1 MFIHGKDPS
10 PLPPASPQ
18 LLDLPVT
25 KEEKKI
31 PNFFDDEPDEQKN
44 DILADLRDL
53 HAQAPAKKAPEP
65 EKKNNILNIF
75 DDFPEP
81 EIDPKEKKQQTVL
94 DDIFGESKK
103 GKFTNSIIDSKEETE
118 NKEETDDFLDKE
130 VDDLDAFL
138 GIKSEK
144 KSQRKE
150 YSFTPSVNN
159 LHDGKAANGYEPAP
173 KKKGAWTIMAH

>member
-1 MFIHGKDPS
+1 MSIHGKDPS

-31 PNFFDDEPDEQKN
+31 PNFFDDEPDENQKD

-53 HAQAPAKKAPEP
+53 HAQAPGKEP

-75 DDFPEP
+75 DDVPEP
-81 EIDPKEKKQQTVL
+81 KIDPKEKKQQSVL

-103 GKFTNSIIDSKEETE
+103 GRTDSKEE
-118 NKEETDDFLDKE
+118 N
-130 VDDLDAFL
+130 
-138 GIKSEK
+138 
-144 KSQRKE
+144 
-150 YSFTPSVNN
+150 
-159 LHDGKAANGYEPAP
+159 
-173 KKKGAWTIMAH
+173 